1 MMASMDCRL
10 DAAAFDI
17 ASSAGWYSAIA
28 GLLAGFA
35 LLAIL
40 LPLDHEA
47 TASDDPHAADS
58 VVIFTC
64 AFFALLIL
72 GFNYGVLAGRSGD
85 GPAAGV
91 AAHEQLLN
99 GAVFGLATLLLLF
112 GLRAVLSSYGT
123 NATVF
128 EPAGTVI
135 LVATATFGPIVSLA
149 LQFSNAL
156 DLEHYR
162 AGLSAEPDC
171 STGGLPSGVWINLAI
186 TAVAVMAVLGV
197 ALLRQRLPRSLTAA
211 TTVAKGTLVLG
222 VVVTVWTAVVVPLL
236 PIEFITS
243 AAFEHLTLAAAGV
256 ATVVVAAA
264 AWAAR

>member
-1 MMASMDCRL
+1 MPNMDCRL
-10 DAAAFDI
+10 DASAFDI

-47 TASDDPHAADS
+47 NSADDPHAADS

-64 AFFALLIL
+64 AFFTLLIL
-72 GFNYGVLAGRSGD
+72 GFSYAVLAGRTGD
-85 GPAAGV
+85 GATVGI
-91 AAHEQLLN
+91 AAHEQLLY

-112 GLRAVLSSYGT
+112 GLRAVLSSYGANT
-123 NATVF
+123 AVF
-128 EPAGTVI
+128 EPARATI
-135 LVATATFGPIVSLA
+135 LVATATFGPIVSIA

-162 AGLSAEPDC
+162 AGLSADPDC
-171 STGGLPSGVWINLAI
+171 GVGGLPAGVWINLAI
-186 TAVAVMAVLGV
+186 TIVAIMAVLGV
-197 ALLRQRLPRSLTAA
+197 ALGRDRLRSSLEAA
-211 TTVAKGTLVLG
+211 ATVAKATLVLA
-222 VVVTVWTAVVVPLL
+222 VLVTVWTSVVVPML
-236 PIEFITS
+236 PIEFVTG
-243 AAFEHLTLAAAGV
+243 AVFEHVALAATGV
-256 ATVVVAAA
+256 ATVIVAAA

>member
-1 MMASMDCRL
+1 MDCRL
-10 DAAAFDI
+10 EAAAFDI

-47 TASDDPHAADS
+47 DTSEDPHLADS

-64 AFFALLIL
+64 AFFTLLIL
-72 GFNYGVLAGRSGD
+72 AFNYGVLSGRTGA

-112 GLRAVLSSYGT
+112 GLRAVLRSYGT

-128 EPAGTVI
+128 ESARTVI
-135 LVATATFGPIVSLA
+135 LVATATLGPLVSLA

-162 AGLSAEPDC
+162 VGLET
-171 STGGLPSGVWINLAI
+171 STGCGTDGLPSGVWINLAI
-186 TAVAVMAVLGV
+186 TAVAAVAVLVV
-197 ALLRQRLPRSLTAA
+197 ALVRKRLPHSLTAV
-211 TTVAKGTLVLG
+211 TTVAKVTLGLA

-236 PIEFITS
+236 PLDVITS
-243 AAFEHLTLAAAGV
+243 SVFEHLTLAATGV
-256 ATVVVAAA
+256 ATVIVAVAA
-264 AWAAR
+264 WTAR

>member
-1 MMASMDCRL
+1 MDCRL

-47 TASDDPHAADS
+47 NASDDPHVADS

-64 AFFALLIL
+64 AFFTLLIL
-72 GFNYGVLAGRSGD
+72 GFTYGVLAGRTAD
-85 GPAAGV
+85 GPAVGV

-99 GAVFGLATLLLLF
+99 GAVFGLATLLMLF

-123 NATVF
+123 NAIVF
-128 EPAGTVI
+128 ESAGTVI
-135 LVATATFGPIVSLA
+135 LLATAVLGPIVSLA

-162 AGLSAEPDC
+162 ASLEADPGCA
-171 STGGLPSGVWINLAI
+171 TGGLPSGVWINLAI
-186 TAVAVMAVLGV
+186 TAVAAIAILCV
-197 ALLRQRLPRSLTAA
+197 ALVRQRLPRSLTAV
-211 TTVAKGTLVLG
+211 TGVAKTTLVLA
-222 VVVTVWTAVVVPLL
+222 VVVTVWTSVVVPML
-236 PIEFITS
+236 PIDFVTS
-243 AAFEHLTLAAAGV
+243 AMFEHVTLGATAV
-256 ATVVVAAA
+256 ATVIVAVA

>member
-1 MMASMDCRL
+1 MDCRL

-47 TASDDPHAADS
+47 NSSQDPHVADS

-64 AFFALLIL
+64 AFFSLLIL
-72 GFNYGVLAGRSGD
+72 GFNYGVLSGRTGD
-85 GPAAGV
+85 GEAFGV
-91 AAHEQLLN
+91 AAHEQLLT
-99 GAVFGLATLLLLF
+99 GAVFGLATLLMLF
-112 GLRAVLSSYGT
+112 GLRAVLSTYGT
-123 NATVF
+123 NANVF
-128 EPAGTVI
+128 EPAGAVI
-135 LVATATFGPIVSLA
+135 LVATATLGPIVSIA

-162 AGLSAEPDC
+162 ASLANEPAC
-171 STGGLPSGVWINLAI
+171 GTGGLPAGVWINLAI
-186 TAVAVMAVLGV
+186 TAAAVVGVLGV

-211 TTVAKGTLVLG
+211 TSVAKGTLLLAVL
-222 VVVTVWTAVVVPLL
+222 VTVWSSVFVPVL
-236 PIEFITS
+236 PIEIVTG
-243 AAFEHLTLAAAGV
+243 AVFEHVTLAAIGL
-256 ATVVVAAA
+256 ATVIVAAA

>member
-1 MMASMDCRL
+1 MDCRL

-47 TASDDPHAADS
+47 NASDDPHAADS

-64 AFFALLIL
+64 AFFTLLIL
-72 GFNYGVLAGRSGD
+72 AFNYGVLSGRTGD

-99 GAVFGLATLLLLF
+99 GAVFGLATLLMLF

-135 LVATATFGPIVSLA
+135 LVATAALGPIVSLA

-156 DLEHYR
+156 DLEQFR
-162 AGLSAEPDC
+162 VGLVTEPDC
-171 STGGLPSGVWINLAI
+171 GTGGLPTGVWINLAI
-186 TAVAVMAVLGV
+186 TAVAAVAVLGV
-197 ALLRQRLPRSLTAA
+197 ALVRQRLPHSLSAA
-211 TTVAKGTLVLG
+211 TTVAKATLVLA
-222 VVVTVWTAVVVPLL
+222 VVVTVWTAVIVPLL
-236 PIEFITS
+236 PIEFVTG
-243 AAFEHLTLAAAGV
+243 AVVEHVTLAATGV
-256 ATVVVAAA
+256 ATVIVAIA

>member
-1 MMASMDCRL
+1 MDCRL
-10 DAAAFDI
+10 DAVAFDV

-47 TASDDPHAADS
+47 DASDDPHVGDS

-64 AFFALLIL
+64 AFFTLLIL
-72 GFNYGVLAGRSGD
+72 GFSYAVLAGRTGG

-123 NATVF
+123 NAVVF
-128 EPAGTVI
+128 ESARTVI
-135 LVATATFGPIVSLA
+135 LLATATLGPIVSLA

-162 AGLSAEPDC
+162 AGLAAEPDC
-171 STGGLPSGVWINLAI
+171 GLGGLPSGVWINLAI
-186 TAVAVMAVLGV
+186 TAVAAMAVLGT
-197 ALLRQRLPRSLTAA
+197 ALVRHRIPRSLTAA
-211 TTVAKGTLVLG
+211 TNVARGTLVLA
-222 VVVTVWTAVVVPLL
+222 VLVTVWTSVVVPML
-236 PIEFITS
+236 PIELVTG
-243 AAFEHLTLAAAGV
+243 AVFEHVTLAAAGV

>member
-1 MMASMDCRL
+1 MDCRL
-10 DAAAFDI
+10 EAAAFDI

-47 TASDDPHAADS
+47 NASDDPHTADS

-64 AFFALLIL
+64 AFFTLLIL
-72 GFNYGVLAGRSGD
+72 AFNYGVLSGRTGE
-85 GPAAGV
+85 GAAAGV

-99 GAVFGLATLLLLF
+99 GAVFGLATLLMLF

-123 NATVF
+123 NSSVF
-128 EPAGTVI
+128 EPAGSVI
-135 LVATATFGPIVSLA
+135 LVATAALGPIVSLA

-162 AGLSAEPDC
+162 AGLVPEPDC
-171 STGGLPSGVWINLAI
+171 GTGGLPAGVWINLAI
-186 TAVAVMAVLGV
+186 TAIAAVAVVGV
-197 ALLRQRLPRSLTAA
+197 ALLRERLPHSLTAA
-211 TTVAKGTLVLG
+211 TSVAKGTLVLA
-222 VVVTVWTAVVVPLL
+222 VAVTVWTAVIVPLL
-236 PIEFITS
+236 PIDVVTG
-243 AAFEHLTLAAAGV
+243 AVVEHVTLAATGV
-256 ATVVVAAA
+256 ATVIVAIA

>member
-1 MMASMDCRL
+1 MDCRL

-40 LPLDHEA
+40 LPLDHDA
-47 TASDDPHAADS
+47 DASDEPHVADS

-64 AFFALLIL
+64 AFFTLLIL
-72 GFNYGVLAGRSGD
+72 GFTYAVLAGRTGD

-123 NATVF
+123 NASVL

-135 LVATATFGPIVSLA
+135 LMATAVLGPIVSLA

-162 AGLSAEPDC
+162 AGLAGEQAC
-171 STGGLPSGVWINLAI
+171 GAGGLPAGVWINLAI
-186 TAVAVMAVLGV
+186 VAVGAVAVLGL
-197 ALLRQRLPRSLTAA
+197 ALLRHRLPRSLTAA
-211 TTVAKGTLVLG
+211 TTVAKATLVLA
-222 VVVTVWTAVVVPLL
+222 VVVTVWLAVVVPML
-236 PIEFITS
+236 PIDFVTG
-243 AAFEHLTLAAAGV
+243 AMFEHVTLAATGF
-256 ATVVVAAA
+256 ATVIVAAA